1 MFAASR
7 WPRTRERNGTPPSD
21 GAKTLITTALY
32 SAGMKPRL
40 VICVTGMPG
49 CGKEEF
55 LKVAEEKGISIVRM
69 GDVVREEATRRGL
82 EMNDAA
88 VGGMANEERLKHGGG
103 VWAER
108 TIPRVTGAVTVI
120 DGLRA
125 QAELDIFRRA
135 FGNVRMV
142 AVQASPETRYR
153 RVLQRKRRDDVVT
166 REAFARRD
174 ERELGWGLGN
184 VIALADYTIVNED
197 NIKDFQRRAREVLAK
212 LLG

>member
-1 MFAASR
+1 
-7 WPRTRERNGTPPSD
+7 
-21 GAKTLITTALY
+21 
-32 SAGMKPRL
+32 MKPRL

-69 GDVVREEATRRGL
+69 GDVVREEAARRGL
-82 EMNDAA
+82 DMNDAA
-88 VGGMANEERLKHGGG
+88 VGGMAHEERLKHGGG

-108 TIPRVTGAVTVI
+108 TLPRVKGSVAVI

-125 QAELDIFRRA
+125 QAELEVFRRA
-135 FGNVRMV
+135 FGNVRVV

-166 REAFARRD
+166 KEGFAQRD

-184 VIALADYTIVNED
+184 VIALADHTIVNED
-197 NIKDFQRRAREVLAK
+197 NIEDFHRRAREVLAK